1 VPPYLT
7 NYLGLHK
14 LESEMKIGVVL
25 ALTIILVLAL
35 LVLFYAT
42 GSVLGISATE
52 LTGGVKVDNVG
63 NIDCLVF
70 VNSVEGN
77 QRFELPIGQ
86 TIVVLNIT
94 KPIQVS
100 AVTK

>member
-1 VPPYLT
+1 
-7 NYLGLHK
+7 
-14 LESEMKIGVVL
+14 MKIGVVL

-42 GSVLGISATE
+42 GAVLGISATE